1 MGIKIRITQCLLASL
16 AALSLPVLAQGW
28 TLTAASHVSFDIKA
42 VGLSVVKGTFNQQH
56 SRMFFDASAPKTAS
70 AELILAANSLTFS
83 KPALRNMFL
92 GEDFFNA
99 AQYKTATFKSTE
111 FQPLGDGRYSVKG
124 DLTLRGVTKQVTFD
138 MLLKPNPSNP
148 KLLDVQSSAVINRSD
163 FGMKRA
169 LGGVGDKVNIQLS
182 GQWLAK

>member
-1 MGIKIRITQCLLASL
+1 
-16 AALSLPVLAQGW
+16 
-28 TLTAASHVSFDIKA
+28 
-42 VGLSVVKGTFNQQH
+42 
-56 SRMFFDASAPKTAS
+56 
-70 AELILAANSLTFS
+70 
-83 KPALRNMFL
+83 MFL

-138 MLLKPNPSNP
+138 MLLKPNSSNP
-148 KLLDVQSSAVINRSD
+148 KLLDVQSSTVINRSD

>member
-1 MGIKIRITQCLLASL
+1 MGIKIRIIQCLLASL
-16 AALSLPVLAQGW
+16 AALSLPVLAQSW

-99 AQYKTATFKSTE
+99 AQYKTAIFKSTE

-124 DLTLRGVTKQVTFD
+124 DLTLRGVTKEVTFD

-148 KLLDVQSSAVINRSD
+148 KLLDVQSSTVINRSD